1 MHDIQQI
8 ILECCKNSRRAQK
21 ELFDMFAP
29 YMLGV
34 CMRYAKNRAEAEDI
48 IQEAFVKIF
57 LNIKNYTA
65 TGSFEG
71 WMRKVVV
78 NTAITCYRQNLKY
91 LFIENIENINEKEV
105 ENNNEEVENEYSEE
119 QLLKIIN
126 SLPDGYRVIFN
137 LYAIEGY
144 KHKEIS
150 EILNIDE
157 NTSKSQFSRARK
169 MIQQK
174 LFQLSDKKIKIEEI

>member
-1 MHDIQQI
+1 MLI
-8 ILECCKNSRRAQK
+8 IV
-21 ELFDMFAP
+21 MFIA
-29 YMLGV
+29 
-34 CMRYAKNRAEAEDI
+34 
-48 IQEAFVKIF
+48 
-57 LNIKNYTA
+57 
-65 TGSFEG
+65 
-71 WMRKVVV
+71 
-78 NTAITCYRQNLKY
+78 
-91 LFIENIENINEKEV
+91 
-105 ENNNEEVENEYSEE
+105 

-144 KHKEIS
+144 KHKEIA